1 MQLRHSFRER
11 WRQQFAGFSN
21 RLECAVLLWY
31 RWKADEIHQTCQ
43 ETNHRRDTVWR
54 HHGRDETR
62 RLWSHI
68 AKLCCVHLEHEQIV
82 PFVTTSLSNGIH
94 LGPAYALT
102 LVLSLTIL
110 HTLMFNSN
118 SKSEEKEKR
127 HQQKAFFPFC
137 WRELHLV
144 NERKTTVE
152 KTTTTSDT
160 ELLCGLAI
168 MNSVYEHSLRMRTTA
183 TTTGI
188 KY

>member
-1 MQLRHSFRER
+1 MQLRQGFRER
-11 WRQQFAGFSN
+11 WRQQFAGFSL
-21 RLECAVLLWY
+21 RLGCAVLLWY

-118 SKSEEKEKR
+118 SKSNEKEKR

-137 WRELHLV
+137 WREV
-144 NERKTTVE
+144 RKTKGKLQLRSNDDIWHQADVLFSNYEFCMNTHWE
-152 KTTTTSDT
+152 H
-160 ELLCGLAI
+160 EPLLPLPVLSI
-168 MNSVYEHSLRMRTTA
+168 S
-183 TTTGI
+183 
-188 KY
+188 